1 MLSKLWAFIK
11 NNFLTRKFLTFGII
25 GVVNTAID
33 AAVYMLAD
41 NVVGLNSA
49 FLSKSIAFILASVFS
64 YFANAIFTF
73 KPASKNA
80 KQFGVVML
88 VFVVRWLLSAILAEG
103 VNYMLVDWLAVDYDV
118 YPAMETIVPL
128 LSSAVMIPIAYFALD
143 VVYKKYGAKPT
154 E

>member
-1 MLSKLWAFIK
+1 MWIFVK

-25 GVVNTAID
+25 GVINTAID

-41 NVVGLNSA
+41 NVIGLDSA
-49 FLSKSIAFILASVFS
+49 FLSKSLAFIIASVFS

-80 KQFGVVML
+80 KQFSVVML
-88 VFVVRWLLSAILAEG
+88 VFLVRMLISAALAEG
-103 VNYMLVDWLAVDYDV
+103 VNYALVQWLAVDYAV
-118 YPAMETIVPL
+118 YPAMETIVPI

-143 VVYKKYGAKPT
+143 VVYKKYGAKPA